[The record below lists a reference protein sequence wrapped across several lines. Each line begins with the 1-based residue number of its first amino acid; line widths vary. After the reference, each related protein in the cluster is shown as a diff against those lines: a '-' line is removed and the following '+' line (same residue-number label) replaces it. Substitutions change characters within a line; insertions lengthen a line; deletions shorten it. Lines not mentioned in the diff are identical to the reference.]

1 MGNVTGKIGLIY
13 YQHRSKGDAVTL
25 QQPHRINRREFIKL
39 MGAFAGASAALAAC
53 APEQPPKPIP
63 THTAPVN
70 PTGLPPEPVL
80 PPVPLGVIAL
90 NRLAYGP
97 RPGDVEA
104 FNALGATEEER
115 LRVYVSQQ
123 LNPDTIDDSE
133 FEARYAAAGFETL
146 HKTQEELYFDHIA
159 NNPYDSNNDEYWEW
173 YSKPAYELV
182 EASFLRAVYS
192 KKQLVEVLADF
203 WHNHFNV
210 YFWQDEGVP
219 LLVSYNR
226 DVLRRHMLGNFRQM
240 LEAVATHPSMLYY
253 LNQNN
258 SSDAGPNENFAREL
272 FELHTLGA
280 ENYLG
285 VLDPNLV
292 QKDANGIAIGYV
304 DNDVYEAARAFTGW
318 RVDDDI
324 YGYED
329 GVEKSGRFLY
339 YKPWHDRFNK
349 LVLGKYIPADQEDMK
364 DGRDVLDL
372 LAYHPGTARHISRKL
387 ARRFISD
394 NPPDS
399 VVEAAA
405 SVFIEYRNAPDQ
417 LKRVVETILL
427 SPEFRS
433 TWGGKIKRPIE
444 AAISTMRALNTE
456 FTRLPGGIQWMC
468 SMMGQAMFERRPP
481 DGYPDVKEA
490 WANTMSMLYRWNFAI
505 AVSENWMDDE
515 EQQRIIRTDIVGQTP
530 THLRTAEALADFWIP
545 RILNRPISTA
555 DRQAVIAVMAQEYG
569 PQEELPQEH
578 INWVLPAM
586 VEVILM
592 SPDFQWK

>member
-1 MGNVTGKIGLIY
+1 MV
-13 YQHRSKGDAVTL
+13 R
-25 QQPHRINRREFIKL
+25 QQTQINRRDFLKL
-39 MGAFAGASAALAAC
+39 MGAFAGASAVAAAC
-53 APEQPPKPIP
+53 APKQVPGEDPTRAAPLPVDVTGAPPD
-63 THTAPVN
+63 
-70 PTGLPPEPVL
+70 PVL
-80 PPVPLGVIAL
+80 PSVPLGIIAL

-97 RPGDVEA
+97 RPGDLEA
-104 FNALGATEEER
+104 FNALGSTDEER
-115 LRVYVSQQ
+115 LRVYVAQQ
-123 LNPDTIDDSE
+123 LAPDSIDDSE

-146 HKTQEELYFDHIA
+146 HKTHEELYYDHIA
-159 NNPYDSNNDEYWEW
+159 NNPYDSNDDTYWEW
-173 YSKPAYELV
+173 YSKPARELV
-182 EASFLRAVYS
+182 DATFLRAVYS

-219 LLVSYNR
+219 LLVSYHR
-226 DVLRRHMLGNFRQM
+226 DVLRKHMLGNFRQM

-280 ENYLG
+280 ENYFG
-285 VLDPNLV
+285 VRDPNTV
-292 QKDANGIAIGYV
+292 PKDTNGIAVGYV

-324 YGYED
+324 YEYED
-329 GVEKSGRFLY
+329 GVEKTGRFLY

-349 LVLGKYIPADQEDMK
+349 LILGRYIPADQPDMQ

-372 LAYHPGTARHISRKL
+372 LANHPGTARFIARKL
-387 ARRFISD
+387 ARRFIAD
-394 NPPDS
+394 VPPAS

-405 SVFIEYRNAPDQ
+405 SVFLEYRNEPDQ

-427 SPEFRS
+427 SPEFKQ
-433 TWGGKIKRPIE
+433 TWGAKIKRPIE
-444 AAISTMRALNTE
+444 AAISMMRALNTD
-456 FTRLPGGIQWMC
+456 FTRLPGGIPWMC
-468 SMMGQAMFERRPP
+468 SMMGQALFERRPP

-490 WANTMSMLYRWNFAI
+490 WANSMSLLYRWNFAVAI
-505 AVSENWMDDE
+505 AENWMDDE
-515 EQQRIIRTDIVGQTP
+515 EQKRVIRTDILGQTP
-530 THLRTAEALADFWIP
+530 AQLRTAEALADYWIP
-545 RILNRPISTA
+545 RILNRPLSSP
-555 DRQAVIAVMAQEYG
+555 DRQAVIAVMAQEYD
-569 PQEELPQEH
+569 PWDELPQDH
-578 INWVLPAM
+578 IDWVLPAM

>member
-1 MGNVTGKIGLIY
+1 M
-13 YQHRSKGDAVTL
+13 L
-25 QQPHRINRREFIKL
+25 QQKPKMNRRDFLKL
-39 MGAFAGASAALAAC
+39 MGAFAGAAGASAAITAC
-53 APEQPPKPIP
+53 APEQVPLPDPTRVVPIQ
-63 THTAPVN
+63 
-70 PTGLPPEPVL
+70 PTGVPPEPVL
-80 PPVPLGVIAL
+80 PPVELGIIAL
-90 NRLAYGP
+90 NRMAYGP
-97 RPGDVEA
+97 RPGEVEA
-104 FNALGATEEER
+104 FNALGATDDER
-115 LRVYVSQQ
+115 LRAYVAQQ
-123 LNPDTIDDSE
+123 LNPETIDDSE
-133 FEARYAAAGFETL
+133 FEARYNAAGFETL
-146 HKTQEELYFDHIA
+146 HKTQDELYFEHIA
-159 NNPYDSNNDEYWEW
+159 NNQYDSNDEAYWDW

-182 EASFLRAVYS
+182 DASFLRAVYS

-210 YFWQDEGVP
+210 YFWQDDGVP
-219 LLVSYNR
+219 MLASYNR
-226 DVLRRHMLGNFRQM
+226 DVLRAHMFGNFRQM

-292 QKDANGIAIGYV
+292 QKDANGISIGYV
-304 DNDVYEAARAFTGW
+304 DNDVYESARALTGW

-324 YGYED
+324 YEYED
-329 GVEKSGRFLY
+329 GVEKTGRFLY

-349 LVLGKYIPADQEDMK
+349 LILGKYIPADQPDMQ

-372 LAYHPGTARHISRKL
+372 LAYHPGTARFISRKL

-399 VVEAAA
+399 IVEAAA
-405 SVFIEYRNAPDQ
+405 QTFMDNRSAPDQ

-433 TWGGKIKRPIE
+433 TWGAKIKRPIE
-444 AAISTMRALNTE
+444 AVISMMRALNTD
-456 FTRLPGGIQWMC
+456 FTKLPGGIPWMC
-468 SMMGQAMFERRPP
+468 SLMGQAMFERRPP

-490 WANTMSMLYRWNFAI
+490 WANSMSMLYRWNFAVGI
-505 AVSENWMDDE
+505 SQNWMDDE
-515 EQQRIIRTDIVGQTP
+515 EQQRVIRTDVVAQTP
-530 THLRTAEALADFWIP
+530 ADLRTAASLADFWIP
-545 RILNRPISTA
+545 RLLNRPMSDA
-555 DRQAVIAVMAQEYG
+555 DRAAVIAVMAQEYG
-569 PQEELPQEH
+569 PQDELDQDH
-578 INWVLPAM
+578 INYVLPAM